1 MWAFAPHYPFTSG
14 VFCAFLRHSGTCS
27 SYLLSLL
34 QPGCGMHTAKGP
46 TPAPWEGRPQT
57 TSCTAWPVPQ
67 LQPEGGAC
75 TLSCR
80 QSQGTRSR
88 TRTHRHTCSS
98 SEPATLH
105 LREQP
110 CVTLGAWQM
119 QVCASGA
126 NPCLRQ
132 KGSQGSDSTT
142 DSTPCPPPSSSG
154 HAVR

>member
-1 MWAFAPHYPFTSG
+1 MWALAPHYPFTSG

-80 QSQGTRSR
+80 QSQGTPALPQSL
-88 TRTHRHTCSS
+88 THSWAG
-98 SEPATLH
+98 PATLYH
-105 LREQP
+105 A
-110 CVTLGAWQM
+110 GAA
-119 QVCASGA
+119 VCHTGSMA
-126 NPCLRQ
+126 NAGVHWRGKPVFEAER
-132 KGSQGSDSTT
+132 
-142 DSTPCPPPSSSG
+142 
-154 HAVR
+154 